1 MKYFPPTKSGFHSLK
16 VNFVDE
22 SNLVVGFDFSSNCCE
37 DFGWL
42 ISENLDPGAESV
54 AGLDDTAT
62 TEHIN
67 KELEGWV
74 FDPKF
79 YLELMQDD
87 KYKERNYAVFRM
99 FNKNQSR
106 YLHLYNIH
114 NGYYSHGF
122 EFTSENEVIQKG
134 YL

>member
-1 MKYFPPTKSGFHSLK
+1 MKYFPPTKSGFHSTK

-22 SNLVVGFDFSSNCCE
+22 KNLMVGFDFASSCCE

-42 ISENLDPGAESV
+42 ISEDLAPPAESV
-54 AGLDDTAT
+54 AGLESSAP

-67 KELEGWV
+67 KELVGWE

-79 YLELMQDD
+79 YLALTCD
-87 KYKERNYAVFRM
+87 KKYEESHYAVFRM
-99 FNKNQSR
+99 FNKNQNR
-106 YLHLYNIH
+106 YLHLYNKH

-122 EFTSENEVIQKG
+122 EFTDGEKIIQQG
-134 YL
+134 SL

>member
-1 MKYFPPTKSGFHSLK
+1 MKYFPPKKSGFHSLRI
-16 VNFVDE
+16 NFVDE
-22 SNLVVGFDFSSNCCE
+22 NNLLVGFDFASNCCE

-42 ISENLDPGAESV
+42 ISEEPAPPAECV
-54 AGLDDTAT
+54 AGLDDAAT
-62 TEHIN
+62 VEHVN

-79 YLELMQDD
+79 YLELSED
-87 KYKERNYAVFRM
+87 KKYEQEHYAVFRM

-106 YLHLYNIH
+106 YLHLYNKH

-122 EFTSENEVIQKG
+122 EFMNGDKTIESG
-134 YL
+134 AL